1 MLTPSSFLILLI
13 QQKEMKSQGKKINE
27 IEGKIFETIKEKSH
41 QNTKGTAFLCI
52 NLSLN
57 IREKTKWMGGK
68 RGKSYHVFTL

>member
-1 MLTPSSFLILLI
+1 MLTPSSFLIILI

-27 IEGKIFETIKEKSH
+27 IEGKIFETIQEKSR

-52 NLSLN
+52 TLN